1 MKKTLA
7 ALAVLGAFAGS
18 AAAADV
24 QLYGVVDEGFIY
36 TNTKVTDEKSDNQFQ
51 LGSGLNLGS
60 RWGLKGTEDLGNGYK
75 VGFKLESGFNADTG
89 TLQENRLFRREAG
102 LTLYGP
108 FGSLGFGR
116 FGGIASAAGTY
127 DLIGYVDSFDGG
139 DNNVWGF
146 AASSRYDNVVAYQT
160 PRFAGL
166 QLTAQYSF
174 KTDSS
179 ATAATYSGDEGT
191 SAAKR
196 YASIG
201 VSGDYGA
208 AQFAAGYELTKY
220 GANTSGIREVA
231 DKDGSLVF
239 VGGNYNFEV
248 VRVYAEAQYF
258 EGLSGI
264 KNAYKFVSQGK
275 AGFDGLK
282 GYGLHLGAKA
292 PIAAGTLTA
301 GLYYVDAKEDLTADA
316 DQDFKYYG
324 VSARYVYPL
333 SKRTSVY
340 GGAGYGQTSVDNAA
354 ANGSDQD
361 TKLVQAYVGLSHT
374 F

>member
-174 KTDSS
+174 KTDS
-179 ATAATYSGDEGT
+179 TAKNDTPTGFSGDEGT

-220 GANTSGIREVA
+220 GANASGVREVA

-264 KNAYKFVSQGK
+264 KNAYNDEFTKGDPSS
-275 AGFDGLK
+275 DGLNLK
-282 GYGLHLGAKA
+282 
-292 PIAAGTLTA
+292 
-301 GLYYVDAKEDLTADA
+301 V
-316 DQDFKYYG
+316 
-324 VSARYVYPL
+324 V
-333 SKRTSVY
+333 
-340 GGAGYGQTSVDNAA
+340 
-354 ANGSDQD
+354 
-361 TKLVQAYVGLSHT
+361 
-374 F
+374 

>member
-127 DLIGYVDSFDGG
+127 DLIGYVDSFD
-139 DNNVWGF
+139 
-146 AASSRYDNVVAYQT
+146 
-160 PRFAGL
+160 
-166 QLTAQYSF
+166 
-174 KTDSS
+174 
-179 ATAATYSGDEGT
+179 
-191 SAAKR
+191 AKR

-264 KNAYKFVSQGK
+264 KNAYKFVNQGK

-301 GLYYVDAKEDLTADA
+301 GLY
-316 DQDFKYYG
+316 
-324 VSARYVYPL
+324 YVYPL

>member
-36 TNTKVTDEKSDNQFQ
+36 TNTKVTDQKSDNQFQ

-220 GANTSGIREVA
+220 GANTSGIREIA

-264 KNAYKFVSQGK
+264 KNAYKFDNQGK
-275 AGFDGLK
+275 TGFDGLK

>member
-139 DNNVWGF
+139 DNNAMFG
-146 AASSRYDNVVAYQT
+146 ASPLR
-160 PRFAGL
+160 L
-166 QLTAQYSF
+166 
-174 KTDSS
+174 
-179 ATAATYSGDEGT
+179 ATTT
-191 SAAKR
+191 SLPTRRRALPVC
-196 YASIG
+196 S
-201 VSGDYGA
+201 
-208 AQFAAGYELTKY
+208 
-220 GANTSGIREVA
+220 
-231 DKDGSLVF
+231 
-239 VGGNYNFEV
+239 
-248 VRVYAEAQYF
+248 
-258 EGLSGI
+258 
-264 KNAYKFVSQGK
+264 
-275 AGFDGLK
+275 
-282 GYGLHLGAKA
+282 
-292 PIAAGTLTA
+292 
-301 GLYYVDAKEDLTADA
+301 
-316 DQDFKYYG
+316 
-324 VSARYVYPL
+324 
-333 SKRTSVY
+333 
-340 GGAGYGQTSVDNAA
+340 
-354 ANGSDQD
+354 
-361 TKLVQAYVGLSHT
+361 
-374 F
+374 

>member
-24 QLYGVVDEGFIY
+24 QLYGVVDEGLIY
-36 TNTKVTDEKSDNQFQ
+36 TNTKVTDEKSVDQ
-51 LGSGLNLGS
+51 LQLKSGRNLGS
-60 RWGLKGTEDLGNGYK
+60 RWGLKGSEDLGNGYK
-75 VGFKLESGFNADTG
+75 VGFKLESGFEADSG
-89 TLQENRLFRREAG
+89 TLQENRLFR
-102 LTLYGP
+102 
-108 FGSLGFGR
+108 
-116 FGGIASAAGTY
+116 GIASAAGTY
-127 DLIGYVDSFDGG
+127 DLIGYVESFDGG

-146 AASSRYDNVVAYQT
+146 ASSSRYDNVVAYQT

-174 KTDSS
+174 KTDS
-179 ATAATYSGDEGT
+179 AAKNDTPTGFSGDEGT

-220 GANTSGIREVA
+220 GANSAGDREVA
-231 DKDGSLVF
+231 DKDGSLFF

-258 EGLSGI
+258 EGLAGI
-264 KNAYKFVSQGK
+264 NNDYKFANQGK
-275 AGFDGLK
+275 AASDGLK

-301 GLYYVDAKEDLTADA
+301 GLYYVDAKEDLTTEA

-340 GGAGYGQTSVDNAA
+340 GGAGYGQTTVDGAA
-354 ANGSDQD
+354 GKADQD
-361 TKLVQAYVGLSHT
+361 TKLVQAYVGLTHT

>member
-24 QLYGVVDEGFIY
+24 QLYGVVDEGLIY
-36 TNTKVTDEKSDNQFQ
+36 TNTKVTDEKSVDQ
-51 LGSGLNLGS
+51 LQLKSGRNLGS
-60 RWGLKGTEDLGNGYK
+60 RWGLKGSEDLGNGYK
-75 VGFKLESGFNADTG
+75 VGFKLESGFEADSG

-108 FGSLGFGR
+108 FGSLGLGR

-127 DLIGYVDSFDGG
+127 DLIGYVESFDGG

-146 AASSRYDNVVAYQT
+146 ASSSRYDNVVAYQT

-174 KTDSS
+174 KTDSAAKS
-179 ATAATYSGDEGT
+179 DATGFSGDEGT

-220 GANTSGIREVA
+220 GANSAGTREVA
-231 DKDGSLVF
+231 DKDGSLFF

-258 EGLSGI
+258 EGLSST
-264 KNAYKFVSQGK
+264 NTAY
-275 AGFDGLK
+275 DGLK
-282 GYGLHLGAKA
+282 
-292 PIAAGTLTA
+292 AGNL
-301 GLYYVDAKEDLTADA
+301 
-316 DQDFKYYG
+316 
-324 VSARYVYPL
+324 L
-333 SKRTSVY
+333 SDCLK
-340 GGAGYGQTSVDNAA
+340 G
-354 ANGSDQD
+354 
-361 TKLVQAYVGLSHT
+361 
-374 F
+374 

>member
-1 MKKTLA
+1 M
-7 ALAVLGAFAGS
+7 
-18 AAAADV
+18 
-24 QLYGVVDEGFIY
+24 VDEGFIY

-60 RWGLKGTEDLGNGYK
+60 RW
-75 VGFKLESGFNADTG
+75 
-89 TLQENRLFRREAG
+89 
-102 LTLYGP
+102 
-108 FGSLGFGR
+108 
-116 FGGIASAAGTY
+116 
-127 DLIGYVDSFDGG
+127 
-139 DNNVWGF
+139 
-146 AASSRYDNVVAYQT
+146 
-160 PRFAGL
+160 
-166 QLTAQYSF
+166 
-174 KTDSS
+174 
-179 ATAATYSGDEGT
+179 
-191 SAAKR
+191 
-196 YASIG
+196 
-201 VSGDYGA
+201 
-208 AQFAAGYELTKY
+208 
-220 GANTSGIREVA
+220 
-231 DKDGSLVF
+231 
-239 VGGNYNFEV
+239 
-248 VRVYAEAQYF
+248 
-258 EGLSGI
+258 
-264 KNAYKFVSQGK
+264 
-275 AGFDGLK
+275 GLK